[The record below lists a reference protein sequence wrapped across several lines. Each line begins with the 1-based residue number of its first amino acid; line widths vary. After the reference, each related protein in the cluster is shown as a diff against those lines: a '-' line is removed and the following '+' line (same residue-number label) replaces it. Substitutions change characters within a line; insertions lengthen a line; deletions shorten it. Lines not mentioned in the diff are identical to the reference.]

1 MSIIGFIVLG
11 DRTSHGGVVVSGDPT
26 WTIDGQHIAR
36 VGDKVTCPRC
46 KRDTTIV
53 TSRFP
58 TVIDLGKPEAYDQDT
73 TDCGAVIYSRHNGHA
88 GWGEAEGGT
97 ESSNSSIE
105 NYVRNRHRVFRS
117 ISSYAITKRASRWLA
132 CCTPSKPAMER
143 RSKGR
148 RMHKV
153 APMWCGRTRPCRWR
167 WLRIRNLLRMPIR
180 TILMTTLT
188 IADCNARYS
197 NGSGIWPLYN

>member
-26 WTIDGQHIAR
+26 WTIDGKPIAR

-58 TVIDLGKPEAYDQDT
+58 TVIDLGKPVTYDQDK

-105 NYVRNRHRVFRS
+105 NYVPKQAPRFQEHFVLRNNETGEPLAGVLYTIKTGDGKTFEGETDAQGRTHVVWTD
-117 ISSYAITKRASRWLA
+117 SSLPVEVVAH
-132 CCTPSKPAMER
+132 PKPAEDADPY
-143 RSKGR
+143 
-148 RMHKV
+148 HFDD
-153 APMWCGRTRPCRWR
+153 
-167 WLRIRNLLRMPIR
+167 NLDYRGL
-180 TILMTTLT
+180 
-188 IADCNARYS
+188 
-197 NGSGIWPLYN
+197 